1 MEVPTN
7 LTDRYELN
15 AHLARG
21 GMADVY
27 QGRDSLLGRKI
38 AVKVLHSQLS
48 ADEAFVK
55 RFRREAQAAANLT
68 HPNIVGIY
76 DWGQLDSTYF
86 IVMELVEGRSLRD
99 VLKSEG
105 ALLPR
110 RAIEIA
116 AEVSAALSVAHR
128 AGLVHRDIKPGNI
141 LLAAD
146 GTVKV
151 TDFGIARAWDDSQE
165 LTRTGAVMGTATY
178 FSPEQAQGAPADE
191 RSDVY
196 SLGVVLYEMLTGQ
209 PPFRGDS
216 PVAVAYQHVSS
227 DVPSPSV
234 LNGDVTPALDHIVLK
249 AMHKDPALRYQTAE
263 ELRNDL
269 WRVLKGDKLE
279 TTPTPPPVTPT
290 SMVDDGATRMMT
302 TSAPPATVPPAEGYR
317 QLEEPPPSNNVA
329 FVVGAFALLATLGL
343 LLFLVLR
350 LLNPSDEVDV
360 VAIPNLAGMTRT
372 QALEELR
379 ALDLFGFPEEEVNAE
394 VEPGLVIRTE
404 PSAGQEVEPGSQV
417 TVFISAGAEL
427 REVPTVEGLTQ
438 EQARVRLEADGFTL
452 GTVTTENNPD
462 VELGLV
468 ISQDPAPGDEAPV
481 GSPVNLLISVGPNAI
496 PVPNVENLPEDE
508 ATARLADADLTWEID
523 TEPSDTIAEGRVI
536 RTEPGAGEEVEP
548 GSVILVV
555 VSEGPEP
562 VVVPSLFGLTP
573 DQAEEVLA
581 ELGLELSVSSQTQ
594 IVDDVGLVGKVAAQN
609 PDEGAELEPG
619 ESVTV
624 ALGELRQIPVPDL
637 SGMTE
642 QEARDALEDLGLVMS
657 IDPDRIG
664 VDDPGLDS
672 RVVDQDPDRNTEVNP
687 GSTVVVVLGTYVPP
701 ETTPTTVT
709 S

>member
-7 LTDRYELN
+7 LTDRYELK

-227 DVPSPSV
+227 DVPTPSA

-249 AMHKDPALRYQTAE
+249 AMYKDPALRYQTAE

-269 WRVLKGDKLE
+269 WRVLRGDRLE
-279 TTPTPPPVTPT
+279 TTPSAPPVAPP

-329 FVVGAFALLATLGL
+329 FMVGAFALLATLGL

-350 LLNPSDEVDV
+350 LLNPSDDVEVV
-360 VAIPNLAGMTRT
+360 PIPELAGMTRT
-372 QALEELR
+372 AALEELS
-379 ALDLFGFPEEEVNAE
+379 ALDLFGFPEEEVNAD
-394 VEPGLVIRTE
+394 VEPGLVIRTD
-404 PSAGQEVEPGSQV
+404 PPAGQEVEPGSRV

-452 GTVTTENNPD
+452 GNVTTENNPE

-496 PVPNVENLPEDE
+496 PVPNVENLPENE
-508 ATARLADADLTWEID
+508 ATARLANADLTWEIE

-548 GSVILVV
+548 GSVIVVV

-573 DQAEEVLA
+573 DQAEA
-581 ELGLELSVSSQTQ
+581 ELVQRGLELSVSSQTQ
-594 IVDDVGLVGKVAAQN
+594 IVDDVGLVGKVATQN
-609 PDEGAELEPG
+609 PGEGAELEPG
-619 ESVTV
+619 ETVTV
-624 ALGELRQIPVPDL
+624 SLGELRQIPVPDL

-642 QEARDALEDLGLVMS
+642 EEARDELEELGLVIS
-657 IDPDRIG
+657 IDPDRIP
-664 VDDPGLDS
+664 VDDPSLDS
-672 RVVDQDPDRNTEVNP
+672 RVVDQDPDRATEVNP
-687 GSTVVVVLGTYVPP
+687 GSTIVVVLGTYVPP
-701 ETTPTTVT
+701 ETTSTTVAP
-709 S
+709 

>member
-1 MEVPTN
+1 MEVPSN

-38 AVKVLHSQLS
+38 AVKVLHSQFS

-99 VLKSEG
+99 VLRSEG

-227 DVPSPSV
+227 DVPSPSAI
-234 LNGDVTPALDHIVLK
+234 NGDVTPALDHIVLK

-269 WRVLKGDKLE
+269 WRVLKGDRLE
-279 TTPTPPPVTPT
+279 TTPTPPPVAPPST
-290 SMVDDGATRMMT
+290 VDDGATRMMT

-350 LLNPSDEVDV
+350 LLNPSNEVDV
-360 VAIPNLAGMTRT
+360 VPIPNLAGMTRT
-372 QALEELR
+372 EALEELR

-468 ISQDPAPGDEAPV
+468 ISQNPEPGDEAPV
-481 GSPVNLLISVGPNAI
+481 GSAVDLLISVGPDAI

-508 ATARLADADLTWEID
+508 ATARLADADLTWEIE

-536 RTEPGAGEEVEP
+536 RTEPAAGEEVEP

-562 VVVPSLFGLTP
+562 VVVPSLFGLTTE
-573 DQAEEVLA
+573 QAEAELA
-581 ELGLELSVSSQTQ
+581 ERGLELSVSSQTQ

-609 PDEGAELEPG
+609 PAEGSELEPG
-619 ESVTV
+619 ENVTV
-624 ALGELRQIPVPDL
+624 SLGELRQIPVPDL
-637 SGMTE
+637 AGMTE
-642 QEARDALEDLGLVMS
+642 TEARDELAELGLVLS
-657 IDPDRIG
+657 IDPDRIP

-672 RVVDQDPDRNTEVNP
+672 RVVNQDPERDTEVNP
-687 GSTVVVVLGTYVPP
+687 GSTVVVTLGTYVPP
-701 ETTPTTVT
+701 ETTPSTVAP
-709 S
+709 